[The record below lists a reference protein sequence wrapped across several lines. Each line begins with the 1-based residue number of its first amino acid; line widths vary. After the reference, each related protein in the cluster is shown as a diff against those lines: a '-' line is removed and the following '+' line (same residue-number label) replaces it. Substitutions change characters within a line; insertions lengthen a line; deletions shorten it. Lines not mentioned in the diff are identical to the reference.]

1 MIRIGCVLQLLV
13 YFFSYC
19 YLHIWYFIDC
29 CLYHLNYTEPDF
41 VCVVYNGGDF
51 GDIPSCGVCNVV
63 YNVVY
68 NEATPHDG
76 VCASET

>member
-1 MIRIGCVLQLLV
+1 
-13 YFFSYC
+13 
-19 YLHIWYFIDC
+19 
-29 CLYHLNYTEPDF
+29 LNYTEPDF

-76 VCASET
+76 VCASETWTCANVNAQGSVSMSLWVVT